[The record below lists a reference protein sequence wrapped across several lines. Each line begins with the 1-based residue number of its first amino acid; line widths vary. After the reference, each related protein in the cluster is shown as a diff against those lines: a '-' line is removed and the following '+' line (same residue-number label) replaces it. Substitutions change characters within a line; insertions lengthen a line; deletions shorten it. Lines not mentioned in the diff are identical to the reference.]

1 MPGHRSAMVVSII
14 INNYNY
20 GRYLQAAIDS
30 ALSQT
35 YAAVEVIVVD
45 DGSTDDSHMV
55 MQAYGAAIKP
65 LYQRNMGQAAAFNLG
80 FACSS
85 GDVIIFL
92 DADDVLLPEMAAK
105 VAEALDQQP
114 HAAKVMVRMA
124 VIDDQGRPT
133 GERKPSEHLPLLDG
147 DLRRQTVAF
156 PSDIPWMPTS
166 ANTFRADVLRQIM
179 PVPAEYGRVGADWY
193 VAQVTPLFG
202 SVIFLDWVGAHY
214 RVHGQNNYE
223 QASGRIDMRQLRQT
237 IHYARCTHRHVQRY
251 AAQLG
256 LRPPGTES
264 EDMSVAALANRIISL
279 KLAPADHP
287 YSGDSTGRL
296 LWLGIKASL
305 QRFDV
310 AWPMRLLFTAWFMAL
325 ACTPGPLA
333 PPVAEVFLNPQQR
346 RALNGVLARLHR

>member
-1 MPGHRSAMVVSII
+1 MPGPDAAMVASII

-20 GRYLQAAIDS
+20 GRYLGAAVDS
-30 ALSQT
+30 ALGQT

-45 DGSTDDSHMV
+45 DGSTDDSQAV
-55 MQAYGAAIKP
+55 MQAYGTSIKA
-65 LYQRNMGQAAAFNLG
+65 LYQRNTGQAAAFNLG
-80 FACSS
+80 FACSK
-85 GDVIIFL
+85 GDVVIFL
-92 DADDVLLPEMAAK
+92 DADDVLLPEMAEKA
-105 VAEALDQQP
+105 VEALGQQP

-124 VIDDQGRPT
+124 VIDEQGRPT
-133 GERKPSEHLPLLDG
+133 GEQKPAEHLPLLDG
-147 DLRRQTVAF
+147 DLRRHIVAF

-166 ANTFRADVLRQIM
+166 ANAFKADVLRQIM

-202 SVIFLDWVGAHY
+202 SVIFLDWVGAQY

-223 QASGRIDMRQLRQT
+223 QAGGTLDMRQLRQT

-256 LRPPGTES
+256 LRPPGVES
-264 EDMSVAALANRIISL
+264 EDMSVAALANRFISL

-287 YSGDSTGRL
+287 YGGDSISRL

-305 QRFDV
+305 RRFDV
-310 AWPMRLLFTAWFMAL
+310 AWPMRLLFTGWFTAL

-333 PPVAEVFLNPQQR
+333 RPVAEVFLYPQQR
-346 RALNGVLARLHR
+346 RALNRVLERLHR

>member
-1 MPGHRSAMVVSII
+1 VPRYSPTMVVSII

-20 GRYLQAAIDS
+20 GRYLRAAIDS
-30 ALSQT
+30 ALGQT

-45 DGSTDDSHMV
+45 DGSTDDSQAV
-55 MQAYGAAIKP
+55 MQAYGATIKP

-80 FACSS
+80 FACSR

-92 DADDVLLPEMAAK
+92 DADDALLPEMAAR
-105 VAEALDQQP
+105 VVEALGQQP
-114 HAAKVMVRMA
+114 GAAKVMVRMA

-133 GERKPSEHLPLLDG
+133 GEQKPAEHLPLLDG
-147 DLRRQTVAF
+147 DLRRHSVAF

-166 ANTFRADVLRQIM
+166 ANAFRADVLRQIM

-202 SVIFLDWVGAHY
+202 SVIFLDWVGAQY

-223 QASGRIDMRQLRQT
+223 QAADTLDMRQLRQT
-237 IHYARCTHRHVQRY
+237 IHYARCTHRYVQQY

-256 LRPPGTES
+256 LRPPDTEG
-264 EDMSVAALANRIISL
+264 EDMSVATLANRFISL

-287 YSGDSTGRL
+287 YSGDSIGRL
-296 LWLGIKASL
+296 LRLGIKASL
-305 QRFDV
+305 RRFDV
-310 AWPMRLLFTAWFMAL
+310 AWPMRLLFTAWFTAL

-333 PPVAEVFLNPQQR
+333 RPVAEVFMYPQQR
-346 RALNGVLARLHR
+346 RALNRVLERLHQ